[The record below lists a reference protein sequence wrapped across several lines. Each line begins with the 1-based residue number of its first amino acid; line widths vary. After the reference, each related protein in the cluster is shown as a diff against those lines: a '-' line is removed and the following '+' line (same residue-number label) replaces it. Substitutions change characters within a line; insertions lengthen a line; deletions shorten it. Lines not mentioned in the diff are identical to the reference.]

1 MSVEISNTSNGLTLK
16 LKAYHDCDN
25 VHLCWRVMDS
35 SKADTP
41 INHCLGFK
49 IERQRLKNG
58 QWQRTE
64 ILRNAVG
71 FDNEIID
78 LNDPNQASKPSSIRP
93 FQRYDWTDHGANINE
108 VLRYK
113 VSAMGNTQNI
123 VLGSTEL
130 TEIFDSGW
138 TQKIE
143 VTANAGNGISV
154 FFNRGIV
161 MSQFVARIARYN
173 NWSAVEIKNHI
184 AEIEEPLR
192 IFLSGELRLALLRL
206 LDSVIANPFYSV
218 YLALYELSDK
228 ELIDKLALIKGR
240 ANVILSDG
248 SNKNNNPPPPYI
260 DGNEHSRKTLN
271 DSGVNVFDRKLKSQG
286 LGHNKFLVIVDN
298 RTDAPVLA
306 WTGSTNWSPTGLC
319 TQLNNGVLIENADV
333 AKVYFEQWKK
343 LRDAGNS
350 FPELL
355 VSSNSNSPTNANNI
369 DIWFT
374 RVKKPSVATDLAID
388 IAALKQLVDNAEKS
402 IIYVMFQPGLE
413 PLKSII
419 DRRKENGFYVRGVV
433 STVIPSNKE
442 VFELSD
448 ENGKPPYTTDLIQ
461 PDGISKNFNWW
472 VKEVTR
478 GQFIPSKF
486 NHNVGIG
493 HAITH
498 TKMIVIDPF
507 TDNCKVITGSHNF
520 SKSASVGND
529 ENFIV
534 VQANKEMAEHYAV
547 ASMAIYNHYRWR
559 AYVKDKIAAGQEI
572 WSHLSDNPAWQSEYL
587 RNGRLTNHLN
597 IWC

>member
-1 MSVEISNTSNGLTLK
+1 MAVEISNTENGLTLK

-25 VHLCWRVMDS
+25 VQLCWRIMDS
-35 SKADTP
+35 NNADTP
-41 INHCLGFK
+41 INNCLGFR

-58 QWQRTE
+58 QWQGIE

-71 FDNEIID
+71 FDNENID
-78 LNDPNQASKPSSIRP
+78 LNDPHQASKASSIRP

-108 VLRYK
+108 VLRYR

-123 VLGSTEL
+123 VLGSSEL
-130 TEIFDSGW
+130 TELFDSGW
-138 TQKIE
+138 TQQIE
-143 VTANAGNGISV
+143 VTTKAGNGISV

-161 MSQFVARIARYN
+161 MSQFVARIARQN

-184 AEIEEPLR
+184 SEIEEPLR

-206 LDSVIANPFYSV
+206 LDSVIANPLYSV

-228 ELIDKLALIKGR
+228 ELIDKLSLIKAR
-240 ANVILSDG
+240 ANVVLSDG
-248 SNKNNNPPPPYI
+248 SNTVTADHHTTYI
-260 DGNEHSRKTLN
+260 DGNKASRQTLN
-271 DSGVNVFDRKLKSQG
+271 DSGVNVFDRMLKSQG

-298 RTDAPVLA
+298 RTDSPVLA

-319 TQLNNGVLIENADV
+319 TQLNNGVLIENHDV
-333 AKVYFEQWKK
+333 AEIYFEHWKK

-350 FPELL
+350 FPESLI
-355 VSSNSNSPTNANNI
+355 SSNSNSPTKANNI

-374 RVKKPSVATDLAID
+374 RVKKPSVATDLAVD
-388 IAALKQLVDNAEKS
+388 IATLKQLVDNAANS
-402 IIYVMFQPGLE
+402 ILYVMFQPGLE

-419 DRRKENGFYVRGVV
+419 ERRKEQNFYVRGVV

-478 GQFIPSKF
+478 GEFIPFKGRP
-486 NHNVGIG
+486 GIG

-507 TDNCKVITGSHNF
+507 TENCKVITGSHNF

-534 VQANKEMAEHYAV
+534 VEANKEMAEHYAV
-547 ASMAIYNHYRWR
+547 ACMAIYNHYRWR
-559 AYVKDKIAAGQEI
+559 AYVKDKLAAGQEI
-572 WSHLSDNPAWQSEYL
+572 WSHLSNNPSWQADYL
-587 RNGRLTNHLN
+587 RNGRLINHLN
-597 IWC
+597 TWC

>member
-1 MSVEISNTSNGLTLK
+1 MSVEISNTVNGLTIK

-25 VHLCWRVMDS
+25 VQLCWRVLN
-35 SKADTP
+35 ATNNDTP
-41 INHCLGFK
+41 VNQCLGFK
-49 IERQRLKNG
+49 ISRERLKNG
-58 QWQRTE
+58 QWGETE
-64 ILRNAVG
+64 ILRNLVG
-71 FDNEIID
+71 FDNENID

-113 VSAMGNTQNI
+113 VSAMGNIQNI
-123 VLGSTEL
+123 VLGSAEL
-130 TEIFDSGW
+130 AEIFDSGW
-138 TQKIE
+138 TQQIE

-161 MSQFVARIARYN
+161 MSQFVARIARQN

-184 AEIEEPLR
+184 DEIEEPLR

-228 ELIDKLALIKGR
+228 ELIDKLVLIKLR
-240 ANVILSDG
+240 ANVVLSDG
-248 SNKNNNPPPPYI
+248 SNKNDNPPPAYK
-260 DGNEHSRKTLN
+260 DGNSESRDTLIN
-271 DSGVNVFDRKLKSQG
+271 GGVKVFDRILTSQG

-298 RTDAPVLA
+298 RTDSPVLA

-319 TQLNNGVLIENADV
+319 TQLNNGVLIENSDV
-333 AKVYFEQWKK
+333 AKVYFEHWKK

-350 FPELL
+350 FPDSL
-355 VSSNSNSPTNANNI
+355 VSSNSNSPTKANNI

-374 RVKKPSVATDLAID
+374 RVKKPSVTPDLAID
-388 IAALKQLVDNAEKS
+388 IAALKQLVDSAEKS
-402 IIYVMFQPGLE
+402 ILYVMFQPGLE

-419 DRRKENGFYVRGVV
+419 DRRKEENFYVRGVV

-448 ENGKPPYTTDLIQ
+448 ENGKPPYIVDLIQ
-461 PDGISKNFNWW
+461 PDGISKNFSWW
-472 VKEVTR
+472 VREVTR
-478 GQFIPSKF
+478 GQFIPTKF

-520 SKSASVGND
+520 SKAASVEND

-547 ASMAIYNHYRWR
+547 ACMAIYNHYRWR
-559 AYVKDKIAAGQEI
+559 AYVKDKLAAGQET
-572 WSHLSDNPAWQSEYL
+572 WSHLSNNPSWQTDYL
-587 RNGRLTNHLN
+587 RNGRLINHLN
-597 IWC
+597 TWC